1 MTTTTL
7 PLSGPEL
14 QAQLTDLDG
23 IIARREGD
31 LGEAI
36 VDGALAQ
43 AKSDARGVKTAQVS
57 AAKIESELAP
67 LRARRQSLR
76 AMSNGMIRAWQAT
89 IKAQRAEQF
98 DAAMLLVDGARE
110 DMQAADDGLR
120 QAVENLIDVTL
131 VWQRVRN
138 ETDHLWARLS
148 SAGGQLKR
156 PSPTPPAR
164 SYADLPM
171 WRSVVLKDVLTALR
185 GVPGKSSPLAR
196 LPAILSSR
204 DKE

>member
-131 VWQRVRN
+131 VWQRVRG
-138 ETDHLWARLS
+138 ETDHLWAILNS
-148 SAGGQLKR
+148 LAGLLKR
-156 PSPTPPAR
+156 PSPSQPGR
-164 SYADLPM
+164 SFADLKM
-171 WRSVVLKDVLTALR
+171 WRGVMLKDVLVVT
-185 GVPGKSSPLAR
+185 V
-196 LPAILSSR
+196 
-204 DKE
+204 